1 MTLRLSTG
9 GLARASARR
18 PWTVLALWLV
28 ALLLAGLLA
37 ATALDSALTSEASFT
52 NSPESQRAEELLEGR
67 LRGPQPVNEIVIV
80 RSPDRTVDDPAFR
93 QFVEGLFQRLT
104 ALGPQV
110 IATAS
115 NFYLT
120 GDSSLVSAD
129 RHSTIVPLVMAG
141 SIEDAERN
149 IGQVREIV
157 REANGQD
164 GFSVLITG
172 SASISEDFSK
182 VAERDLRTAEAFG
195 IPVALLV
202 LVLVFGAIAAAFL
215 PLAIAGISIAIAM
228 GAAALVGQLFELTF
242 FVTNMITMIGLA
254 VGIDYSLFIVS
265 RYREERRRGLPRQA
279 AIAMAGATA
288 SRAVFISGLTVVL
301 AMAGLLIVPTTIFR
315 SLALGAIL
323 VVLVTVAAALTL
335 LPAALGLL
343 GDRIDALRIPFIQ
356 RRYLSQEEERSGG
369 MWDRIARAVM
379 RRPVLSLLVSAGALV
394 ALTVPYFDIH
404 TGVAGVSTLPDSF
417 ESKQGFMVLQQEFS
431 AGLVSPVEI
440 VIDGPVGSEQVQAG
454 IQRLEALMASNPIFG
469 PPHLVTNQTGDL
481 ALLSVPVA
489 AESTSDEAM
498 AAVRLLREEYVPQ
511 AFAGVP
517 ARVLVGG
524 STALNMDFFD
534 LAETYTPIVFAFV
547 LGLSFLLLLLVFR
560 SLVIPVK
567 AVIMNLLSVGAAYG
581 LVVLVTQKGVGAGL
595 LGFQQVDTVE
605 AWIPI
610 FLFTVLFGL
619 SMDYHVFL
627 LSRIRE
633 RFDETGNNTEA
644 VAFGLRSTGRLIT
657 GAALI
662 MVVVFAGFAAGELV
676 MFQQLGF
683 GAAVAVLLDA
693 TVVRSVLVPSS
704 MQLLGR
710 WNWYLPR
717 WLSWLPNLSAEGP
730 ALQPAQVYD
739 GPTGRSA

>member
-1 MTLRLSTG
+1 MTLRISTG

-28 ALLLAGLLA
+28 VLLLAGLLA
-37 ATALDSALTSEASFT
+37 ATALDSALTNEASFT
-52 NSPESQRAEELLEGR
+52 NSPESQRAEELLEER

-120 GDSSLVSAD
+120 GDSTLVSAD

-215 PLAIAGISIAIAM
+215 PLVIAGISIAIAI

-265 RYREERRRGLPRQA
+265 RYREERRRGLPREA

-356 RRYLSQEEERSGG
+356 RRYLSQEERSGG

-440 VIDGPVGSEQVQAG
+440 VIDGPVASEQVQAG

-693 TVVRSVLVPSS
+693 TVVRSVLVPAS

-717 WLSWLPNLSAEGP
+717 WLSWLPDLSAEGP

-739 GPTGRSA
+739 GPTGRGA

>member
-1 MTLRLSTG
+1 MTLRISTG

-28 ALLLAGLLA
+28 VLLLAGLLA

-52 NSPESQRAEELLEGR
+52 NSPESQRAEELLEER

-120 GDSSLVSAD
+120 GDSTLVSAD

-215 PLAIAGISIAIAM
+215 PLVIAGISIAIAM

-265 RYREERRRGLPRQA
+265 RYREERRRGLPREA

-356 RRYLSQEEERSGG
+356 RRYLSQEERSGG

-394 ALTVPYFDIH
+394 ALTVPYFNIH

-440 VIDGPVGSEQVQAG
+440 VIDGPVASEQVQAG

-693 TVVRSVLVPSS
+693 TVVRSVLVPAS

-717 WLSWLPNLSAEGP
+717 WLSWLPDLSAEGP

-739 GPTGRSA
+739 GPTGRGA

>member
-1 MTLRLSTG
+1 MTLRISTG

-28 ALLLAGLLA
+28 VLLLAGLLA
-37 ATALDSALTSEASFT
+37 ATALDSALTNEASFT
-52 NSPESQRAEELLEGR
+52 NSPESQRAEELLEER

-120 GDSSLVSAD
+120 GDSTLVSAD

-215 PLAIAGISIAIAM
+215 PLVIAGISIAIAI
-228 GAAALVGQLFELTF
+228 GTAALVGQLFELTF

-265 RYREERRRGLPRQA
+265 RYREERRRGLPREA

-356 RRYLSQEEERSGG
+356 RRYLSQEERSGG

-440 VIDGPVGSEQVQAG
+440 VIDGPVASEQVQAG

-693 TVVRSVLVPSS
+693 TVVRSVLVPAS

-717 WLSWLPNLSAEGP
+717 WLSWLPDLSAEGP

-739 GPTGRSA
+739 GPTGRGA

>member
-1 MTLRLSTG
+1 MTLRISTG

-28 ALLLAGLLA
+28 VLLLAGLLA

-52 NSPESQRAEELLEGR
+52 NSPESQRAEELLEER

-120 GDSSLVSAD
+120 GDSTLVSAD

-215 PLAIAGISIAIAM
+215 PLVIAGISIAIAM

-265 RYREERRRGLPRQA
+265 RYREERRRGLPREA

-356 RRYLSQEEERSGG
+356 RRYLSQEERSGG

-440 VIDGPVGSEQVQAG
+440 VIDGPVASEQVQAG

-693 TVVRSVLVPSS
+693 TVVRSVLVPAS

-717 WLSWLPNLSAEGP
+717 WLSWLPDLSAEGP

-739 GPTGRSA
+739 GPTGRGA